1 MHSASIGAGAEAAR
15 EQINPPPLARRDRR
29 FGMVSALLS

>member
-29 FGMVSALLS
+29 FEVLSDQLS